1 MASALPR
8 RVQPRSER
16 RGFVLSVFLHVVSGI
31 ALSASFVG
39 LLEGGRARWLGLF
52 LVLCFALLFAR
63 ALAVGAEAASA
74 SLESLIARLDAI
86 LDRLPENVRA
96 EVSAE
101 VRPLLEAERRGR
113 GWRRLFGGR

>member
-8 RVQPRSER
+8 RERPRSER
-16 RGFVLSVFLHVVSGI
+16 GGFALSAFLHVVSGI
-31 ALSASFVG
+31 ALSVAFVG

-52 LVLCFALLFAR
+52 LVICFALLFAR

-74 SLESLIARLDAI
+74 SLESLIARLDAT
-86 LDRLPENVRA
+86 LERLPEGVRA

-101 VRPLLEAERRGR
+101 MRPLIEAEGRGR
-113 GWRRLFGGR
+113 GRRRLFGGW